1 MAKAID
7 VLIVGGG
14 MITND
19 QILPSVYHLQR
30 IGVVGSIDICALNNA
45 PLKNLRKNAEL
56 KQAFPDQSFTPHPPF
71 SELEDRNFPEL
82 FPEVVA
88 KRTPRQAVIVATPDQ
103 LHYSMVMEAISK
115 NQHVLCVKPLALRY
129 NHAAQIE
136 KAAFEKGL
144 FVAVEYHKRF
154 DVRSLMAR
162 DSYRKG
168 QFGEFKMGEA
178 KMIEPFLYRHSNF
191 QNWFTPD
198 NSDPFT
204 YVGCHYVDL
213 VHFITGLKPIE
224 VSVQGVK
231 GKFPNGNEGYM
242 WANGR
247 VRFENDALLTVTNGL
262 GYPDKAAGSNQQ
274 GLYMFCEQEDN
285 AGLIEHNDQD
295 RGVRYSY
302 REGRGPGGSYFNFI
316 SPDYFRLVEW
326 KGKGRKPVGY
336 GFESIAASIN
346 AMCDLEDVVEGM
358 NQEES
363 LRRRRKTLRQID
375 AQGLIA
381 TPANGYTNELVI
393 EAGRM
398 SLLRDGRAVR
408 ISYGDHPFVEL
419 IP

>member
-30 IGVVGSIDICALNNA
+30 IGVVGSIDICALNST
-45 PLKNLRKNAEL
+45 PLKDLRKNAEL
-56 KQAFPDQSFTPHPPF
+56 KQAFPGQSFRPHPPF

-88 KRTPRQAVIVATPDQ
+88 KRSPRQAVIVATPDQ
-103 LHYSMVMEAISK
+103 LHYSMVMEAISR
-115 NQHVLCVKPLALRY
+115 NQHVLCVKPLALKY
-129 NHAAQIE
+129 DHAVQIE
-136 KAAFEKGL
+136 RAAFEKGL

-162 DSYRKG
+162 DLYRKG
-168 QFGEFKMGEA
+168 HFGEFKMGEA

-191 QNWFTPD
+191 QNWFTTE

-213 VHFITGLKPIE
+213 VHFITGLKPVA

-231 GKFPNGNEGYM
+231 GKFPNGNEGFM

-247 VRFENDALLTVTNGL
+247 VRFENDALLTVTDGL

-274 GLYMFCEQEDN
+274 GLHMFCEQEDN

-302 REGRGPGGSYFNFI
+302 GEGLGPGGSYFNFI

-326 KGKGRKPVGY
+326 KGEGRKPVGY
-336 GFESIAASIN
+336 GFESIATAIN
-346 AMCDLEDVVEGM
+346 AICDLEDLVKGM
-358 NQEES
+358 NQKES
-363 LRRRRKTLRQID
+363 LRRRRKILRQID

-381 TPANGYTNELVI
+381 TPANSYTNELVI

-398 SLLRDGRAVR
+398 SLPRDGRAVR
-408 ISYGDHPFVEL
+408 INYGDHPFVEL